1 MPRGKSKNAKPWERL
16 LMVMVDGKPIRK
28 DEVQNA
34 IDYEF
39 MYRLSS
45 LVLEIKLH
53 GGTIKVVKDGRKV
66 VSYQLTNPTEMMKYL
81 SNRGFSPAQQSAS
94 NDKIKN
100 LKDLNAKE
108 AEKKVVSD
116 EVEIVEVTEVTE

>member
-1 MPRGKSKNAKPWERL
+1 MPRGKSKTAKPWERL
-16 LMVMVDGKPIRK
+16 LQVMVNGDPIRK
-28 DEVQNA
+28 EDVSEA
-34 IDYEF
+34 INYDF

-66 VSYQLTNPTEMMKYL
+66 VSYQLTNSTEMMKYL
-81 SNRGFSPAQQSAS
+81 ASRGFSPAQVTAS
-94 NDKIKN
+94 KSKVKK

-108 AEKKVVSD
+108 TETVS
-116 EVEIVEVTEVTE
+116 EEIEITEVVETQE